1 MEEQNSA
8 GPETGRGH
16 STIKP
21 GSSGVFW
28 KVLGEDTL
36 SSDVQR
42 QQFRHFCYHE
52 AKGPREVCNQLHHLC
67 RQWLKPE
74 QHTKTQILDQVI
86 LEQFLAVLPL
96 EMQSWVRECG
106 AETSSQAV
114 ALAEGFLLSQAEDRK
129 QEQQQGHDLL
139 AKMDTDFAEMEMIPL
154 DSRQRPLGDWMMLAG
169 PPQPSPLQS
178 GREAASVALDKSPA
192 SFEDVAVHFTDEE
205 WALLDPDQRALH
217 TEVMEETCGIFAS
230 LGKAPSGL
238 IVSVVNYQLL
248 STISC

>member
-1 MEEQNSA
+1 
-8 GPETGRGH
+8 
-16 STIKP
+16 
-21 GSSGVFW
+21 
-28 KVLGEDTL
+28 VLAKLIQACLENISPFLT
-36 SSDVQR
+36 R

-129 QEQQQGHDLL
+129 QEQQQVRMFHHDGSQGIQNVR
-139 AKMDTDFAEMEMIPL
+139 E
-154 DSRQRPLGDWMMLAG
+154 G

-178 GREAASVALDKSPA
+178 GREAASVALDKVGVAGQWGKEAGGIQHISVPSSPP
-192 SFEDVAVHFTDEE
+192 
-205 WALLDPDQRALH
+205 WA
-217 TEVMEETCGIFAS
+217 
-230 LGKAPSGL
+230 
-238 IVSVVNYQLL
+238 
-248 STISC
+248 

>member
-16 STIKP
+16 STHQAW
-21 GSSGVFW
+21 SSGVFW
-28 KVLGEDTL
+28 KVLGEDTSVLGEDTL

-42 QQFRHFCYHE
+42 QQFRHFCYHG

-74 QHTKTQILDQVI
+74 QHTKNQMLDLVI

-129 QEQQQGHDLL
+129 QEQQQVRMFHHDGSQGIQNVREGISKFS
-139 AKMDTDFAEMEMIPL
+139 ATIPTFFGKHPDEGFPKTSIL
-154 DSRQRPLGDWMMLAG
+154 PSSR
-169 PPQPSPLQS
+169 
-178 GREAASVALDKSPA
+178 
-192 SFEDVAVHFTDEE
+192 
-205 WALLDPDQRALH
+205 
-217 TEVMEETCGIFAS
+217 S
-230 LGKAPSGL
+230 LF
-238 IVSVVNYQLL
+238 
-248 STISC
+248 